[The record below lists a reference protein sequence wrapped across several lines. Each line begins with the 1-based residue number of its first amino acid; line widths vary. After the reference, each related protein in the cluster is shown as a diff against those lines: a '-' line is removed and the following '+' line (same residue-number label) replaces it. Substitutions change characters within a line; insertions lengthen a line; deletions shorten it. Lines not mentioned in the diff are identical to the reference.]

1 MEGQSITYGEMYEK
15 AKQIATGLIACGH
28 KPGDRIGILG
38 PNQHQWM
45 IAMWAIAMS
54 GMQMVTIN
62 PMFTAPELEYAI
74 NKVDITGLICPQEI
88 GPLNYR
94 ATLNNMIPDLEKSEA
109 GNLNFSNVPTL
120 KSITMFNLQEEV
132 KGVFDFDSLFNAGG
146 SKELEVLNSVKIDPM
161 SPVNVQFTSGTT
173 GQPKAAALTHHAILN
188 NARGIAHMGNSWS
201 EKTNTTYLTHT
212 DSIWCNNLPLYHV
225 FSFTAGAILAT
236 ITKGLSFSN
245 HMKIFKNYFHS
256 NEYFPGTRVQCYG
269 RS

>member
-1 MEGQSITYGEMYEK
+1 MMEGQSITYGEMYEK
-15 AKQIATGLIACGH
+15 AKQIATGLIAAGH

-88 GPLNYR
+88 GPLDYR

-120 KSITMFNLQEEV
+120 KSVTMFNLQEEV
-132 KGVFDFDSLFNAGG
+132 KGVFDFNSLFNAGG
-146 SKELEVLNSVKIDPM
+146 SKDLEILNSVKIDPK
-161 SPVNVQFTSGTT
+161 SPINVQFTSGTT
-173 GQPKAAALTHHAILN
+173 GQPKAAALTHYAILN

-201 EKTNTTYLTHT
+201 EKTGTPLLTHT

-225 FSFTAGAILAT
+225 FSFTAGAVLAT
-236 ITKGLSFSN
+236 ISKGRFSVDD
-245 HMKIFKNYFHS
+245 IFEFQINFIL
-256 NEYFPGTRVQCYG
+256 
-269 RS
+269 